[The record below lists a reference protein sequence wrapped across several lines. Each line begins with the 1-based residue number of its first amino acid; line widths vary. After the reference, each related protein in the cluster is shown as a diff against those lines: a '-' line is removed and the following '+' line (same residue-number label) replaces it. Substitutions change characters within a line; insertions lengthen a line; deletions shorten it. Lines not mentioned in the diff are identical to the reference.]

1 MPPTTQVPIVSARTD
16 IKAASRTRTEDIRL
30 QLADEIVKGELAPG
44 TQLDEMGLA
53 GRFNVSRTPIREA
66 LRQLE
71 TSGLVELKPHR
82 GCFVTYL
89 SAEKLQEMFVA
100 MAEMEAICAGLAAIN
115 MTHKERREL
124 ESLLEALAEPMRKGD
139 PQRYH
144 ELNDEFHNA
153 IYTGSHNS
161 YLAELT
167 LATRRR
173 LAPFRR
179 AQFRTLGR
187 LARSQTEHT
196 NIVEAILR
204 GDRDAAAEVMRSHI
218 DTVRNA
224 FDTYVEQL

>member
-1 MPPTTQVPIVSARTD
+1 MPPPTQVPIVSAKSNLKT
-16 IKAASRTRTEDIRL
+16 ASRTRTEDIRL
-30 QLADEIVKGELAPG
+30 QLADEIVKGDLTPG
-44 TQLDEMGLA
+44 IQLDEMGLA
-53 GRFNVSRTPIREA
+53 ARFKVSRTPIREA

-89 SAEKLQEMFVA
+89 SADKLQEMFVA

-115 MTHKERREL
+115 MTHKERRDL
-124 ESLLEALAEPMRKGD
+124 EALLEALAEPMRKGD

-187 LARSQTEHT
+187 LARSQSEHT